1 MSIKIILFVALL
13 IMIYFLLCFYI
24 GYNGWVWLQSTR
36 LKGKGKKTHMIIMVF
51 LSLSIFIGQ
60 AVPWSSFKWI
70 SGLWMAI
77 LGYSLILLPIANLVL
92 YLFKKK
98 GIYWMGTGVLTIFT
112 FILII
117 GSFNAWNPVA
127 RQYDITLSQ
136 STDQPN
142 LKIMMASD
150 LHLGPIV
157 GESHLQKLVGIA
169 EKVKPDIILLAG
181 DIIDDHIEPYQEEN
195 MGEILSHL
203 QAPFGVYAIS
213 GNHDVYGNDLPK
225 LVQEMDKVGIQ
236 FLLDE
241 AVLINDQYYLVGRK
255 DLAEGNRETTASLL
269 KDLDKTKPII
279 MLDHQ
284 PRELKEAEKAGVD
297 ILLSGHTHK
306 GQLAPANLVTEIL
319 FENDGGYLKKQN
331 LHSFVSS
338 GFGTWGPPLR
348 IGSRSEVMVININ

>member
-1 MSIKIILFVALL
+1 
-13 IMIYFLLCFYI
+13 
-24 GYNGWVWLQSTR
+24 
-36 LKGKGKKTHMIIMVF
+36 
-51 LSLSIFIGQ
+51 
-60 AVPWSSFKWI
+60 
-70 SGLWMAI
+70 
-77 LGYSLILLPIANLVL
+77 
-92 YLFKKK
+92 
-98 GIYWMGTGVLTIFT
+98 
-112 FILII
+112 
-117 GSFNAWNPVA
+117 
-127 RQYDITLSQ
+127 
-136 STDQPN
+136 
-142 LKIMMASD
+142 
-150 LHLGPIV
+150 
-157 GESHLQKLVGIA
+157 
-169 EKVKPDIILLAG
+169 
-181 DIIDDHIEPYQEEN
+181 
-195 MGEILSHL
+195 
-203 QAPFGVYAIS
+203 
-213 GNHDVYGNDLPK
+213 
-225 LVQEMDKVGIQ
+225 MDKVGIQ